1 MRYRTAEHAANEASI
16 QEMWPEFEALVPND
30 EVGLEIVFRALSTLG
45 LIRCKCGSQAVVR
58 EENSRTFTCS
68 DCRAKVWFTAGTMF
82 FRVKHFKAWLG
93 SIWLMESGV
102 VVASSRLAQLASIA
116 QATAHNIQ
124 KKIRLLVEDCFDAEA
139 PAISAALFSS
149 IMTKR
154 SRGSLPNAHPN
165 EELSDLYRERQSSDC
180 SSRSDFDYS
189 DPADTNFANAD
200 CQNSDV
206 PGSYEAPLDLE
217 ENERRVFDYI
227 SYIPISFDSLCVLTG
242 LSVGL
247 VSSALVMLELSNR
260 IICLDGDFFVRSKPA
275 QSSVKSYEIHTE
287 SVQALIAATNRLI
300 WSIHHGVSFKWLQSF
315 LAMIWFFFDKIRW
328 PKGSLLVAFL
338 KSGPIETERAGNF
351 NPSRLV
357 IFPSVLSTVAN

>member
-1 MRYRTAEHAANEASI
+1 MRFRTAEHATNEALI
-16 QEMWPEFEALVPND
+16 QYLWPEFDALVPND
-30 EVGLEIVFRALSTLG
+30 EVGLEIVFRALSALG

-124 KKIRLLVEDCFDAEA
+124 KKIRLLIEDCFDLEA
-139 PAISAALFSS
+139 PSVSAALFSS

-154 SRGSLPNAHPN
+154 SKSSLPNAHPN
-165 EELSDLYRERQSSDC
+165 EELSDLHRERQASDH
-180 SSRSDFDYS
+180 SSRGDFDYRDS
-189 DPADTNFANAD
+189 ADTNLANAD
-200 CQNSDV
+200 CQNSDL
-206 PGSYEAPLDLE
+206 PGSNESPVDLE
-217 ENERRVFDYI
+217 ENERKVFDCI
-227 SYIPISFDSLCVLTG
+227 SYVPISFDSLCVLTG
-242 LSVGL
+242 LSVGV
-247 VSSALVMLELSNR
+247 VSSAIVMLELSNR
-260 IICLDGDFFVRSKPA
+260 IICLDGDFFVRSKPV

-287 SVQALIAATNRLI
+287 SAQTLLAAANRLI
-300 WSIHHGVSFKWLQSF
+300 RSIHHGVSFKWLQSF

-338 KSGPIETERAGNF
+338 RSGPIEAERASNL

-357 IFPSVLSTVAN
+357 VFPSVLSTVAN

>member
-16 QEMWPEFEALVPND
+16 QELWPEFEALVPTD
-30 EVGLEIVFRALSTLG
+30 EVGLEIVFKALSMLG

-102 VVASSRLAQLASIA
+102 VVASSRLAQLASIV

-139 PAISAALFSS
+139 PAVSAALFNS

-165 EELSDLYRERQSSDC
+165 EELKEMYRDRQSSDC
-180 SSRSDFDYS
+180 KSRSDFDYR
-189 DPADTNFANAD
+189 DPTDSYFAHAD
-200 CQNSDV
+200 CADSDE
-206 PGSYEAPLDLE
+206 PGAYDALFDLE
-217 ENERRVFDYI
+217 ENERRVFDCI
-227 SYIPISFDSLCVLTG
+227 SYVPISFDSLSVLTG
-242 LSVGL
+242 LSVGV
-247 VSSALVMLELSNR
+247 VSSALVMLELSGR
-260 IICLDGDFFVRSKPA
+260 IICLDGDFFVRSKPTKPSA
-275 QSSVKSYEIHTE
+275 KTLEIHTQ

-315 LAMIWFFFDKIRW
+315 LAMVWFFFDKIRW
-328 PKGSLLVAFL
+328 PKGSLLLAFL
-338 KSGPIETERAGNF
+338 RSGPIETGRGGNF
-351 NPSRLV
+351 SPTTLV
-357 IFPSVLSTVAN
+357 VFPSVLSTVAN